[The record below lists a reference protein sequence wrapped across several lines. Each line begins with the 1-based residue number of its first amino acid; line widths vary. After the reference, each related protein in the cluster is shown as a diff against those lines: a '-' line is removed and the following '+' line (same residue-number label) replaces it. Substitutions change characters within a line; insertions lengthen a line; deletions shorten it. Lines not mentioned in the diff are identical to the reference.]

1 MYEVMALDP
10 KGKETKFYYRNE
22 IKAEIEA
29 DKLAD
34 KGYQVY
40 LIRQIIRIYR
50 GVPVGDKRYTF
61 SLERR
66 SDTIDDDIYLLP
78 KQFKVVNRFDRKH
91 LSAKIYDKNDEPM
104 GVMPTTA
111 DFNAV
116 PKLQGLSDNNSNTII
131 RLEKAE

>member
-10 KGKETKFYYRNE
+10 KGKETKFYYRNVA
-22 IKAEIEA
+22 KAEIEA

-34 KGYQVY
+34 KGYRVY
-40 LIRQIIRIYR
+40 LMRQVIRIYR

-61 SLERR
+61 SLDKR

-78 KQFKVVNRFDRKH
+78 KQFKVVSRFDGKH
-91 LSAKIYDKNDEPM
+91 QTTEIYDKNNEPM

-116 PKLQGLSDNNSNTII
+116 PKLQGLSDNNGNTII
-131 RLEKAE
+131 ILRKVE